1 MVGLKINFSGISRV
15 KNHNNVI
22 TEEQVYSNELYLLTS
37 PFDDVIKKS
46 RGNGNR
52 YFTIFV

>member
-37 PFDDVIKKS
+37 PFDDVIKKFQ
-46 RGNGNR
+46 R
-52 YFTIFV
+52 